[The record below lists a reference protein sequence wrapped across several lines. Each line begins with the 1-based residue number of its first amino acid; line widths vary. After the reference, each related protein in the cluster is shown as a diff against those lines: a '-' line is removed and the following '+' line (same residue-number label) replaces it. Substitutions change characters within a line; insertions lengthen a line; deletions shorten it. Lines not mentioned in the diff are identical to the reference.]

1 MVQNLDNIVSLVG
14 IIHYPTFIETLMELI
29 FDGPENGPLFVFS
42 HGAGAPLTSDFMHK
56 VSNGLAHQGIRVA
69 RFNFNYMQQ
78 RVDTGSRRPP
88 ERAPKLIEQ
97 FLQVINELDQPMVI
111 GGKSMGGRM
120 ASLVMAEHLLP
131 QVKGVACLGYPF
143 HPQGKPDK
151 LRIEHL
157 GQVKVPLAIIQGT
170 RDKLGSQ
177 EEVATY
183 GLPNTLQWH
192 WLEDGD
198 HDLKPRVKSG
208 FTHEQHIQS
217 TIDYLV
223 DYIKQCLCFDK

>member
-1 MVQNLDNIVSLVG
+1 
-14 IIHYPTFIETLMELI
+14 MEII
-29 FDGPENGPLFVFS
+29 FDGPAAGPLFIFA
-42 HGAGAPLTSDFMHK
+42 HGAGAPLSSDFMQQ
-56 VSNGLAHQGIRVA
+56 VSEGLAKQGIRVA

-78 RVDTGSRRPP
+78 RVETGSRRPP
-88 ERAPKLIEQ
+88 ERASKLIEQ
-97 FLQVINELDQPMVI
+97 FVQLINGFEQPMVI

-157 GQVKVPLAIIQGT
+157 ERVNVPLAIIQGT

-183 GLPNTLQWH
+183 DLPNALKWH

-208 FTHEQHIQS
+208 LTHFEHIQS

-223 DYIKQCLCFDK
+223 NYIKKCVVI